1 MKKFLGI
8 ILLGLLWCN
17 IGYAFNL
24 EQKNYN
30 CLEND
35 TSLKNEIKIIKEY
48 NSRVFTYLR
57 KFWLWRSTFF
67 YES

>member
-24 EQKNYN
+24 EQNYN
-30 CLEND
+30 CLKMIR
-35 TSLKNEIKIIKEY
+35 L
-48 NSRVFTYLR
+48 
-57 KFWLWRSTFF
+57 
-67 YES
+67 